1 MIPSNTKKKNRCG
14 SLTNDQVTPLLLGI
28 SILSSQA
35 VGIVRPVA
43 SFRVNLGAVFYPG
56 PSPVVSAKAGLPL
69 NLSLNPGI
77 AFARSDFSDIA
88 PSVTSFG
95 PIFLL
100 LPPRLSCGHR
110 LHGYAPQ
117 HRTAAGSGVLPPAT
131 ASSIAH
137 A

>member
-1 MIPSNTKKKNRCG
+1 MLQTLVL
-14 SLTNDQVTPLLLGI
+14 LTGI
-28 SILSSQA
+28 SFLHSQA
-35 VGIVRPVA
+35 VGIVHPVA
-43 SFRVNLGAVFYPG
+43 AFRVTGAVSHPDR
-56 PSPVVSAKAGLPL
+56 PSGLRKAGLPL